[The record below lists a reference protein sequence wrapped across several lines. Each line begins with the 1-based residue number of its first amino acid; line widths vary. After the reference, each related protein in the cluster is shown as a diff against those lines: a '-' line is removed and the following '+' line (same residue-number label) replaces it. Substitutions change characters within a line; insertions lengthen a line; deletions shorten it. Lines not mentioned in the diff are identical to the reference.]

1 MISETIEETM
11 IKTLRAISLAFLF
24 ATPIAATAAK
34 IPLETIAEVP
44 LPGNATRLDYASIDP
59 KTHELFIAHLG
70 DSSVIAFDTVHGKV
84 IASVPDIGHVHGV
97 LAVPTL
103 GRVYASAT
111 ATDEIVAIDEKSLKI
126 ISRIPGG
133 FYPDGMAYAP
143 HQQKLYVSDEH
154 GKTETV
160 IDTQSNRRVATIPLN
175 SQVGNSQYDSASGH
189 IFVNAQTSDKL
200 IEIDPASDRIIASHK
215 LPGCAEPHGLLI
227 DAHDRLAFVACQDN
241 NRLLALNMSTMKVAA
256 SFEIGQDPDVLS
268 FDPGLHRLYVAGEQ
282 GIVSI
287 FDLSGGVKKIWEGF
301 LDDNAHVVAA
311 DPGTHEVYFPL
322 KNVGGKPVLRIMK

>member
-11 IKTLRAISLAFLF
+11 IKTLRTILLAVLF
-24 ATPIAATAAK
+24 TAPFAATAAK